1 MSLVWPA
8 GYTKMIECY
17 VCLNDAEA
25 VGKLCCRKIHGSSC
39 EAEKL
44 YLENL
49 AVDYHGVR
57 LNCFIEIGQ
66 RKDATICYHC
76 LQKLKKCTKMEKELE
91 GLKQELIRLLNNLS
105 VEGNDVIASTAK
117 RKVSDSAQG
126 RSNKVL
132 RRKQPSIHHKQQ
144 LHTEAEDFS
153 SESDD
158 LNEADEGPSEAYAH
172 ASPDVLV
179 SFYLVA

>member
-1 MSLVWPA
+1 MA
-8 GYTKMIECY
+8 GRYTKMIEC
-17 VCLNDAEA
+17 CMCSNDAEA
-25 VGKLCCRKIHGSSC
+25 VGKSRCRKIHEPSC
-39 EAEKL
+39 EVEKL

-49 AVDYHGVR
+49 AVNCRGVR

-91 GLKQELIRLLNNLS
+91 GLKQELIKLLNNLS

-117 RKVSDSAQG
+117 RKVSDSTQG

-132 RRKQPSIHHKQQ
+132 RRKQPSIHHEQQ
-144 LHTEAEDFS
+144 LHTEAEDFP

-158 LNEADEGPSEAYAH
+158 LDEAGEGPSEAYAH